1 MAELIG
7 SLGPAAT
14 LVTLVVG
21 VAMLFLGRKLFW
33 LLVGVIGFLVGL
45 MVGTELFQ
53 AQPEWIIILVALVG
67 GVIGALLALFVQK
80 IAVAVAGFLLGGY
93 TLLWLFELLTME
105 PGQWHWV
112 LYIAGGIV
120 GMILAAMLFDLAL
133 IVLSA
138 TVGSLLLVHIPGFG
152 AIVTL
157 LLFVVLMVAGIA
169 VQFRSWQRV

>member
-1 MAELIG
+1 MAELID

-21 VAMLFLGRKLFW
+21 VTMLFLGRQLFW

-45 MVGTELFQ
+45 VIATDLFQ
-53 AQPEWIIILVALVG
+53 SQPEWVIILVALVG

-80 IAVAVAGFLLGGY
+80 IAVAVAGFVMGGY

-105 PGQWHWV
+105 PGQWQWV
-112 LYIAGGIV
+112 LYVAGGIV
-120 GMILAAMLFDLAL
+120 GMILAVLLFDLAL

-138 TVGSLLLVHIPGFG
+138 VVGGLLLVHIPGFN

-157 LLFVVLMVAGIA
+157 LLFVVLVAAGIA
-169 VQFRSWQRV
+169 VQFKSWQRT